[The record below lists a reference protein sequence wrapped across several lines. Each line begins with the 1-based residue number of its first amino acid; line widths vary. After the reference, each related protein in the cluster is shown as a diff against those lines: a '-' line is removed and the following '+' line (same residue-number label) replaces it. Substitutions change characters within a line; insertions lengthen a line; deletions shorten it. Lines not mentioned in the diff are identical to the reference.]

1 MGDRV
6 EVRHTIVWNDGMK
19 RAVFALL
26 TLVVL
31 GGAFGVWW
39 YLIRDDTPPPAAL
52 PDRPDPE
59 GGTSGPTGSADTAN
73 GQWSIVADEGTF
85 AGFRITE
92 SFTGGI
98 DNTAVMHSP
107 AVTGTLVVDGSA
119 IDDVSVELD
128 LTALV
133 SKDSVPPGVPGIENR
148 VGQMRGDGL
157 ETDKFPS
164 ASFVLTEPIAL
175 VSEPAAGEE
184 IAVDAT
190 GDLTVHGETRSVTIP
205 IEARWSGD
213 VLDVAGS
220 VEVAL
225 ADFGMTPPE
234 RPFVSVSETGT
245 MEFQLVFERT
255 S

>member
-1 MGDRV
+1 
-6 EVRHTIVWNDGMK
+6 MK
-19 RAVFALL
+19 RAVIALVAV
-26 TLVVL
+26 VVL

-59 GGTSGPTGSADTAN
+59 SSGDGPAGSTETAD
-73 GQWSIVADEGTF
+73 GRWSIVAGDDTF

-92 SFTGGI
+92 NFTGGI

-107 AVTGTLVVDGSA
+107 AVTGTLEVDGTA
-119 IDDVSVELD
+119 IDDVTVEVELG
-128 LTALV
+128 ALV

-157 ETDKFPS
+157 EIDAFPT
-164 ASFVLTEPIAL
+164 ASFELTEPIAL
-175 VSEPAAGEE
+175 AGEPTAGE
-184 IAVDAT
+184 TITADAT

-213 VLDVAGS
+213 VVDVAGS
-220 VEVAL
+220 LEVAL
-225 ADFGMTPPE
+225 ADYGMTPPE
-234 RPFVSVSETGT
+234 RPFVSASDTGT
-245 MEFQLVFERT
+245 LEFQLAYERT

>member
-1 MGDRV
+1 
-6 EVRHTIVWNDGMK
+6 MK
-19 RAVFALL
+19 RAVLALL
-26 TLVVL
+26 TVVVL

-52 PDRPDPE
+52 PDRADPE
-59 GGTSGPTGSADTAN
+59 ADVSGPAGSSDSAD
-73 GQWSIVADEGTF
+73 GQWSIVAGDDTF

-92 SFTGGI
+92 NFTGGI

-107 AVTGTLVVDGSA
+107 SVTGTLTVDGSA

-157 ETDKFPS
+157 ETDKFPT

-175 VSEPAAGEE
+175 AGEPTVGEE
-184 IAVDAT
+184 IAADAT

-213 VLDVAGS
+213 VIDVAGS
-220 VEVAL
+220 LEVAL

-234 RPFVSVSETGT
+234 RPFVSVSDTGT